1 MLNNFFNFSLTCPF
15 IWVSSS
21 CAYNYTDVAH
31 WPRLNFIFAKKYPQI
46 RSDNHKD
53 IMMIDDAVASFS
65 TKFLVEKKLIKDH
78 LHHFTTLE
86 RKKSVYIKGRLEKR
100 KKRQQNEMLQSRT
113 LTETLFITPKYLS
126 HFNLCESAEKRITWD
141 GSEWASYL
149 ISKPLFSG
157 RKCCK
162 MIWIAAFLPGFSV
175 YFLAWYSGIDNDSAN
190 LVYHPNERSPCFRR
204 PLPDGAQSLP
214 PRPLGQ
220 GEVGAKIVLPRAGGG
235 GGKDCVPSG
244 RGWWGQ
250 NPPLF
255 TSTSVIV
262 DYYFRCSLRWI
273 TCLLL
278 ILYNET
284 RS

>member
-1 MLNNFFNFSLTCPF
+1 MLFQLCAWLLSIFLVHLFNCGIFFVSHLSAPSESSLMILHLISSFLLFRRSLFLFSAFFVFCFLFPSYLVNLWRLNEDFGLCLTNFSLTCPF

-65 TKFLVEKKLIKDH
+65 TKFLVEKELIKDH

-126 HFNLCESAEKRITWD
+126 HFNLCER
-141 GSEWASYL
+141 
-149 ISKPLFSG
+149 
-157 RKCCK
+157 
-162 MIWIAAFLPGFSV
+162 
-175 YFLAWYSGIDNDSAN
+175 
-190 LVYHPNERSPCFRR
+190 
-204 PLPDGAQSLP
+204 
-214 PRPLGQ
+214 
-220 GEVGAKIVLPRAGGG
+220 
-235 GGKDCVPSG
+235 
-244 RGWWGQ
+244 
-250 NPPLF
+250 
-255 TSTSVIV
+255 
-262 DYYFRCSLRWI
+262 
-273 TCLLL
+273 
-278 ILYNET
+278 
-284 RS
+284 

>member
-65 TKFLVEKKLIKDH
+65 TKFLVEKELIKDH

-175 YFLAWYSGIDNDSAN
+175 YFLELTMILLIWFIIRMSAVLASAAPCPMELNLCPRAPSGRGRWGQK
-190 LVYHPNERSPCFRR
+190 LCF
-204 PLPDGAQSLP
+204 
-214 PRPLGQ
+214 LGQ
-220 GEVGAKIVLPRAGGG
+220 GEAGAKIAFPRAGGG
-235 GGKDCVPSG
+235 GGKIHHYSL
-244 RGWWGQ
+244 
-250 NPPLF
+250 PL
-255 TSTSVIV
+255 
-262 DYYFRCSLRWI
+262 R
-273 TCLLL
+273 
-278 ILYNET
+278 
-284 RS
+284 